1 MGKTISALRK
11 LEGSLA
17 GLYSTLFKL
26 SYFSINAKTAFQK
39 IAMDSMEHEELMRLL
54 EGKLDEYE
62 GLVDDEMITLCNSL
76 SEEAMKLSES
86 VKKMTSTEIFGKL
99 RELEKGEELAYQ
111 IYQKYMKEAANKK
124 DNVLVLILK
133 GIVEDEE
140 LHDKLLSALV
150 N

>member
-39 IAMDSMEHEELMRLL
+39 IAMDSMEHEELIRLL
-54 EGKLDEYE
+54 ESKLNEYE

-86 VKKMTSTEIFGKL
+86 VKKMTSTEIFEKL

>member
-1 MGKTISALRK
+1 MGKTVSALRK

-39 IAMDSMEHEELMRLL
+39 IAMDSMEHEELIRLL
-54 EGKLDEYE
+54 ESKLDEYE

>member
-39 IAMDSMEHEELMRLL
+39 IAMDSMEHEELIRLL
-54 EGKLDEYE
+54 ESKLDEYE

>member
-1 MGKTISALRK
+1 LGKTISALRK
-11 LEGSLA
+11 LESSLA

-39 IAMDSMEHEELMRLL
+39 IAMDSMEHEELLRLL
-54 EGKLDEYE
+54 ENKLDEYE

>member
-1 MGKTISALRK
+1 
-11 LEGSLA
+11 
-17 GLYSTLFKL
+17 
-26 SYFSINAKTAFQK
+26 
-39 IAMDSMEHEELMRLL
+39 MDSMEHEELLRLL
-54 EGKLDEYE
+54 ENKLDEYE